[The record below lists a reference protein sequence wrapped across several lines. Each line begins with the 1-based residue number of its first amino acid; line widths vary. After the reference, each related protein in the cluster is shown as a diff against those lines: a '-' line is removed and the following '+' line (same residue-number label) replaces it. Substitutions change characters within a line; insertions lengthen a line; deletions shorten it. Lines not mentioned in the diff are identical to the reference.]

1 MRRLCQTRRMAPQN
15 FDTVFTHRLLGSYR
29 GRKGDTMDIVFIG
42 LAIGFFIVSGW
53 LISALNR
60 L

>member
-1 MRRLCQTRRMAPQN
+1 MV
-15 FDTVFTHRLLGSYR
+15 DTS
-29 GRKGDTMDIVFIG
+29 MDIIFIG
-42 LAIGFFIVSGW
+42 LGIGFFVVSGW